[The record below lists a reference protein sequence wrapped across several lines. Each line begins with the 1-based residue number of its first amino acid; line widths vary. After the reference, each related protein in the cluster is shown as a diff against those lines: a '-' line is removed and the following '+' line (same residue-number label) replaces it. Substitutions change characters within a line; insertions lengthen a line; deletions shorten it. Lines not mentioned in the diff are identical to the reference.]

1 MTVQVI
7 PRRLDSAR
15 YKPQVPDAH
24 CRGCGEKLRLTRN
37 VSGMGRVLAITQFWQ
52 NHRSHWGGY

>member
-1 MTVQVI
+1 MI

-37 VSGMGRVLAITQFWQ
+37 VGGMARVLAITRFWQ
-52 NHRSHWGGY
+52 NHRSHWRGY